1 MDNAPEPADHPE
13 DAPRLLVILPA
24 YNEVAAIGR
33 TLRLLR
39 DLPLPYDALVV
50 NDGSADETAAIARE
64 HGATVLDL
72 ATNLGVGGAMQA
84 GYLYAAENS
93 YDLAVQFDADG
104 QHRANQIEALIEPV
118 RSGRADL
125 TIGSRYLGGKKY
137 RFSLDRFV
145 GSRLLAGL
153 VRLATRAKITD
164 PTSGFRAV
172 NRRGIRF
179 FSLHYPQA
187 YLGDTVESLVLL
199 VRQGMTAEEV
209 PATMAQRRHGTS
221 SVGFIVGLVHT
232 LRITLAVLIDCL
244 EKKLEELPPEEGT
257 EP

>member
-1 MDNAPEPADHPE
+1 MDDAPQREGGAA

-24 YNEVAAIGR
+24 YNEAAAIGR
-33 TLRLLR
+33 TLRLLD
-39 DLPLPYDALVV
+39 DLSVPYDALVV
-50 NDGSADETAAIARE
+50 NDGSSDETAAIARE

-84 GYLYAAENS
+84 GYLYAAEKD

-104 QHRANQIEALIEPV
+104 QHRASQIEALLEPV
-118 RSGRADL
+118 LSGRADL
-125 TIGSRYLGGKKY
+125 AIGSRYLGGVKY
-137 RFSLDRFV
+137 RFSVDRFV
-145 GSRLLAGL
+145 GSRLLSGL
-153 VRLATRAKITD
+153 VRLATRTKITD

-209 PATMAQRRHGTS
+209 PAKMSQRKHGTS

>member
-1 MDNAPEPADHPE
+1 MDNPSQAGG
-13 DAPRLLVILPA
+13 DAGDAGRLLVILPA
-24 YNEVAAIGR
+24 YNEAAAIGR

-72 ATNLGVGGAMQA
+72 VTNLGVGGAMQA
-84 GYLYAAENS
+84 GYLYAAEND
-93 YDLAVQFDADG
+93 YDMAVQFDADG
-104 QHRANQIEALIEPV
+104 QHRVNQIEALLEPV
-118 RSGRADL
+118 HSGRADL
-125 TIGSRYLGGKKY
+125 AIGSRYLGGMKY
-137 RFSLDRFV
+137 RFSVDRFV

-153 VRLATRAKITD
+153 VRLATRTKITD

-209 PATMAQRRHGTS
+209 PAKMAQRKHGTS

>member
-1 MDNAPEPADHPE
+1 MKEIRIATRAS
-13 DAPRLLVILPA
+13 RL
-24 YNEVAAIGR
+24 
-33 TLRLLR
+33 
-39 DLPLPYDALVV
+39 ALVQ
-50 NDGSADETAAIARE
+50 SEYIKSLLE
-64 HGATVLDL
+64 EL
-72 ATNLGVGGAMQA
+72 
-84 GYLYAAENS
+84 
-93 YDLAVQFDADG
+93 DADVQVTLVRISTRG
-104 QHRANQIEALIEPV
+104 DRDKSDFLYKSESMGFFTSEVENALID
-118 RSGRADL
+118 GRADL
-125 TIGSRYLGGKKY
+125 AVGSRYLGGMKY
-137 RFSLDRFV
+137 RFSVDRFV

-153 VRLATRAKITD
+153 VRLVTRTKITD

-209 PATMAQRRHGTS
+209 PAKMAQRKHGTS